1 MLTRTQTEGY
11 QSALQ
16 LDSLRASHPI
26 EVPVRNAL
34 EVDQIFDHISYLKGS
49 STIRMLSNHL
59 GQEVFLKGVSDYLKL
74 HAYGNAKTDDLWD
87 ALTKASGQDVKG
99 FMDPWIKKIGF
110 PVVTIAEEPGQIS
123 ITQNRFL
130 TTGDVKAEED
140 ETTWWIPVGLKT
152 GTPEKI
158 VHSALT
164 AKSVV
169 VQEVD
174 DDFYKINADQTG
186 FYRTNYPP
194 QRLLKLGQSKDRLT
208 DEDKIGLMGDAGA
221 LAVAGNGTTPALLS
235 LLEGF
240 QDEKSFLVWQQIAS
254 SLAKVKQVFASNQQ
268 VSDGLKKFTLKLV
281 SPAAEAIGWE
291 YPKNEEWLTGQLRKL
306 LLSLAANAG
315 HKATVAEGQKRF
327 QEWKGGNDKAIHANL
342 RSVVFN
348 MAVANGGKDEW
359 ASIKDEYVKTQ
370 SVDGKEICLV
380 ALGKT
385 KDKKAAEELL
395 EFATSEVVPPQDA
408 HSAVV
413 SVAANNECR
422 ITAWEFTR
430 DQWDRVTKRLGVSNI
445 VLDRWIKMGLTGF
458 SNLEVER
465 DIASFFK
472 DKDTTAFA
480 RSLVIISDSITA
492 NASYKQRDEKVLLEW
507 LQANDYA

>member
-1 MLTRTQTEGY
+1 
-11 QSALQ
+11 
-16 LDSLRASHPI
+16 
-26 EVPVRNAL
+26 
-34 EVDQIFDHISYLKGS
+34 
-49 STIRMLSNHL
+49 MLSNHL
-59 GQEVFLKGVSDYLKL
+59 GQEVFLKGVGDYLNL
-74 HAYGNAKTDDLWD
+74 HAYGNARTDDLWD
-87 ALTKASGQDVKG
+87 ALSKASGQDVKG

-123 ITQNRFL
+123 MKQSRFL

-158 VHSALT
+158 VHKALT
-164 AKSVV
+164 VK
-169 VQEVD
+169 EETIRDVD
-174 DDFYKINADQTG
+174 DEFYKINADQTG

-194 QRLLKLGQSKDRLT
+194 ARLLKLGQSKDRLT

-221 LAVAGNGTTPALLS
+221 LAMAGHGTTTALLS

-254 SLAKVKQVFASNQQ
+254 SLAKVKQVFSSNKQ

-281 SPAAEAIGWE
+281 SPATQAIGWE
-291 YPKNEEWLTGQLRKL
+291 YPKDEEWLTGQLRKL
-306 LLSLAANAG
+306 LLGLAANAG
-315 HKATVAEGQKRF
+315 DQSTVQEGQKRF
-327 QEWKGGNDKAIHANL
+327 QAWKGGDQKAIHANL

-348 MAVANGGKDEW
+348 MAIANGGKEEW
-359 ASIKDEYVKTQ
+359 NTVKEEYLKTQ

-380 ALGKT
+380 ALGKS
-385 KDKKAAEELL
+385 KDKGAAKDLL
-395 EFATSEVVPPQDA
+395 ELATSETVPPQDA
-408 HSAVV
+408 HAAVV

-422 ITAWEFTR
+422 IAAWEFTR
-430 DQWDRVTKRLGVSNI
+430 DQWERVTNRLGVSNI

-458 SNLEVER
+458 SDLEVEK

-472 DKDTTAFA
+472 DKDTTPFA

-492 NASYKQRDEKVLLEW
+492 NASYKQRDEKILLEW
-507 LQANDYA
+507 LQANGYA